1 MWYDL
6 KGGLIKNLLKTK
18 PEGINLVQWDATDNL
33 GKKVPAGVYLYQIK
47 SNNNLQMKKMI
58 LLK

>member
-1 MWYDL
+1 MFY
-6 KGGLIKNLLKTK
+6 LIKNLLKTK
-18 PEGINLVQWDATDNL
+18 PNQGINLVKWDATDNS